1 VKSGPKISTGP
12 AALKRKGIILAGGS
26 GTRLYPL
33 TLAVS
38 KQLMPVYDKPM
49 IYYPLSILMLA
60 GIRDILLIT
69 TPHDLP
75 LFQLLLKDGS
85 PFGVKI
91 QYAVQPEPK
100 GLAQAYQIG
109 AKFVGEA
116 PSCLILGD
124 NLFYG
129 ADLTSVLAKTSR
141 QPSGAT
147 IFGYRVAN
155 PSAYGVV
162 EVDDQGRAISL
173 EEKPTRPKSAYAIPG
188 LYFYDEKAVAYAAQL
203 KPSAR
208 GELEITD
215 LNRCYLAKGTLQ
227 VELLGRGTA
236 WLDTGTHDSLL
247 EAAEFVQVIQH
258 RQGLKIA
265 CLEEIAYERQ
275 WLSREQLQA
284 QALLHG
290 SSSYAHYL
298 NSILKS
304 Q

>member
-1 VKSGPKISTGP
+1 M
-12 AALKRKGIILAGGS
+12 KRKGIILAGGS

-60 GIRDILLIT
+60 DIRDILVIT

-75 LFQLLLKDGS
+75 LFQALLKDGS
-85 PFGVKI
+85 GYGVKI
-91 QYAVQPEPK
+91 QYAVQPQPK

-109 AKFVGEA
+109 AEFVGA
-116 PSCLILGD
+116 NPSCLILGD

-129 ADLTSVLAKTSR
+129 ADLTSFLEKASQ

-147 IFGYRVAN
+147 IFGYRVTN
-155 PSAYGVV
+155 PSDYGVV
-162 EVDDQGRAISL
+162 EFDAQGRVLSL
-173 EEKPTRPKSAYAIPG
+173 EEKPAQPKSPYAIPG
-188 LYFYDEKAVAYAAQL
+188 LYFYDEKAVDYAGQL

-208 GELEITD
+208 GEYEITD
-215 LNRCYLAKGTLQ
+215 LNRCYLDRETLRVQ
-227 VELLGRGTA
+227 LLSRGTA

-265 CLEEIAYERQ
+265 CLEESAYERH
-275 WLSREQLQA
+275 WLSREQLHA

-290 SSSYAHYL
+290 SSSYALYL
-298 NSILKS
+298 HSILKN